1 MLRAYCLGEQQ
12 SAMASKRDYYEVLEV
27 ERGADQEA
35 IKKAYRRL
43 ARQYHP
49 DVNKEQDAEARFK
62 EINEA
67 YEVLSD
73 EQKRAHYDR
82 FGHAGAQGPFGPG
95 GFEGFGVG
103 GLDDLF
109 ESFFEGMTG
118 ARTRT
123 RRGPQ
128 QGADLRYDLTLSFEE
143 AIFGCEK
150 ELEVPRWE
158 TCRACKGSGA
168 APSTSPTR
176 CPLCHGTGEVRRVQ
190 QTIFGSFVNAA
201 PCDRCQ
207 GQGTIVNTPCPEC
220 RGQGKV
226 RTVRRLAVKIPP
238 GVDANT
244 QIRLVGEGEP
254 GTKGGPPGNLYVVLK
269 VRKHRHFRRDGND
282 ILYDLTINFAQAAL
296 GDEVAVPTVDGE
308 MKLAI
313 PPGTQYG
320 SVLTVKGKG
329 VPYLHSDRRGD
340 QRVQVKIA
348 TPTRLTKEQK
358 QLLSE
363 LARSLGKGKNVTP
376 PKDKGFLDKLKD
388 ALEE

>member
-1 MLRAYCLGEQQ
+1 
-12 SAMASKRDYYEVLEV
+12 MASKRDYYEVLGV
-27 ERGADQEA
+27 DRGADQET
-35 IKKAYRRL
+35 IKKAFRRL

-49 DVNKEQDAEARFK
+49 DVNKDPGAEAQFK

-73 EQKRAHYDR
+73 EEKRAYYDR
-82 FGHAGAQGPFGPG
+82 FGHMGAQGPFGPG

-118 ARTRT
+118 MRTRT

-128 QGADLRYDLTLSFEE
+128 PGADLRYDLTLSFEE

-158 TCRACKGSGA
+158 TCKVCKGSGA
-168 APSTSPTR
+168 APGTSPMR
-176 CPLCHGTGEVRRVQ
+176 CPLCRGTGEVRRVQ

-207 GQGTIVNTPCPEC
+207 GHGVIVNTPCPGC
-220 RGQGKV
+220 NGQGKV
-226 RTVRRLAVKIPP
+226 RTVRRIAVKIPP

-244 QIRLVGEGEP
+244 QIRLAGEGEP
-254 GTKGGPPGNLYVVLK
+254 GSKGGPPGNLYVILK
-269 VRKHRHFRRDGND
+269 VRKHRHFRRDGTD

-296 GDEVAVPTVDGE
+296 GDEVTVPTVDGE
-308 MKLAI
+308 VNLAI

-320 SVLTVKGKG
+320 SVLTIKGKG
-329 VPYLHSDRRGD
+329 VPFLHSDRRGD
-340 QRVQVKIA
+340 QRVQIKIA
-348 TPTRLTKEQK
+348 TPTKLTKEQK
-358 QLLSE
+358 QLLHE
-363 LARSLGKGKNVTP
+363 LARSLGKNVTP